1 MHMRAVTLGL
11 LMAAGMAAPAHAAPL
26 AATASKFLG
35 SAYGAQQAPG
45 FAQYWNKLTPENGG
59 KWGSVEA
66 VRDQMDWSTLD
77 AAYRFA
83 QANQMPFQMHV
94 MVWRNQQPEWIK
106 TLPPAEQRR
115 EIEQWF
121 AAVAQRYP
129 DIALLEVVNEPLND
143 PPSKADT
150 GGGNYLQALGGSGDS
165 GWEWVL
171 QSFRLARQHFPHT
184 KLMINDYS
192 ITNSAQAT
200 QKYLQIVRLLQ
211 GENLVDAIGVQ
222 EHAFE
227 TTPEVAMSVHRDN
240 LDALAATGLPI
251 YITEFDLDGPT
262 DAQQLADY
270 KRVFPLFWEHPAV
283 HGITLWGFRPGLWR
297 SKEAAYLI
305 RADGTERPALT
316 WLRDYVAAH
325 PGTPAP

>member
-1 MHMRAVTLGL
+1 MHLRPFTLAL
-11 LMAAGMAAPAHAAPL
+11 LLAASLAPTAQAAPL
-26 AATASKFLG
+26 AAGASKFLG
-35 SAYGAQQAPG
+35 SAYSPQQHAG

-59 KWGSVEA
+59 KWGTVEA
-66 VRDQMDWSTLD
+66 VRDQMDWSALD
-77 AAYRFA
+77 TAYRFA
-83 QANQMPFQMHV
+83 KANGLPFQMHV
-94 MVWRNQQPEWIK
+94 MVWGNQQPEWIK
-106 TLPPAEQRR
+106 TLRPAEQRR

-129 DIALLEVVNEPLND
+129 EIDLLEVVNEPLND

-150 GGGNYLQALGGSGDS
+150 GGGNYLQALGGTGDS

-171 QSFRLARQHFPHT
+171 QSFRLARQHFPQT
-184 KLMINDYS
+184 KLMLNDYS

-200 QKYLQIVRLLQ
+200 QKYLHIVQLLQ
-211 GENLVDAIGVQ
+211 RERLVDAIGIQ

-227 TTPEVAMSVHRDN
+227 TTPNVAMSVHRTN

-270 KRVFPLFWEHPAV
+270 QRVFPVFWEHPAV
-283 HGITLWGFRPGLWR
+283 RGITLWGFRPGLWR
-297 SKEAAYLI
+297 DKEAAYLV
-305 RADGTERPALT
+305 RGDGSERPAMT

>member
-1 MHMRAVTLGL
+1 MSLHTARIAL
-11 LMAAGMAAPAHAAPL
+11 LLAASIASVAQAAPL
-26 AATASKFLG
+26 AAGASKFLG
-35 SAYGAQQAPG
+35 SAYSPQQAQG

-59 KWGSVEA
+59 KWGTVEA
-66 VRDQMDWSTLD
+66 VRDQMDWRTLD
-77 AAYRFA
+77 TAYRFA
-83 QANQMPFQMHV
+83 KANGMPFQMHV
-94 MVWRNQQPEWIK
+94 MVWGNQQPEWIK
-106 TLPPAEQRR
+106 SLPPAEQRR

-129 DIALLEVVNEPLND
+129 DIDLLEVVNEPLND

-150 GGGNYLQALGGSGDS
+150 GGGNYLQALGGEGAS

-192 ITNSAQAT
+192 ITNNTQAT

-211 GENLVDAIGVQ
+211 REQLVDAIGIQ

-227 TTPEVAMSVHRDN
+227 TTPNVAMSVHRSN

-251 YITEFDLDGPT
+251 YITEFDLDGPS

-270 KRVFPLFWEHPAV
+270 QRVFPIFWEHPAV
-283 HGITLWGFRPGLWR
+283 RGITLWGFRPGLWR
-297 SKEAAYLI
+297 DKDAAYLV
-305 RADGTERPALT
+305 RGDGSERPALT
-316 WLRDYVAAH
+316 WLRDYVAAY

>member
-1 MHMRAVTLGL
+1 MHLRPFTLAL
-11 LMAAGMAAPAHAAPL
+11 LLAASLAPTAQAPPL
-26 AATASKFLG
+26 AAGASKFLG
-35 SAYGAQQAPG
+35 SAYGPQQAEG

-59 KWGSVEA
+59 KWGTVEA
-66 VRDQMDWSTLD
+66 VRDQMDWSALD
-77 AAYRFA
+77 TAYRFA
-83 QANQMPFQMHV
+83 KANGLPFQMHV
-94 MVWRNQQPEWIK
+94 MVWGNQQPEWIK
-106 TLPPAEQRR
+106 TLRPAEQRR

-129 DIALLEVVNEPLND
+129 EIDLLEVVNEPLND

-150 GGGNYLQALGGSGDS
+150 GGGNYLQALGGNGDS

-171 QSFRLARQHFPHT
+171 QSFRLARQHFPQT
-184 KLMINDYS
+184 RLMINDYS

-200 QKYLQIVRLLQ
+200 QKYLHIVQLLQ
-211 GENLVDAIGVQ
+211 RERLVDAIGIQ

-227 TTPEVAMSVHRDN
+227 TTPNVAMSVHRAN

-270 KRVFPLFWEHPAV
+270 QRVFPTFWEHPAV
-283 HGITLWGFRPGLWR
+283 RGITLWGFRPGLWR
-297 SKEAAYLI
+297 DKEAAYLV
-305 RADGTERPALT
+305 RGDGSERPAMT

>member
-1 MHMRAVTLGL
+1 MHLRIVRMGL
-11 LMAAGMAAPAHAAPL
+11 LLAASLASVAHAAPL
-26 AATASKFLG
+26 ASGASKFLG
-35 SAYGAQQAPG
+35 SAYSPQQAPG
-45 FAQYWNKLTPENGG
+45 FTQYWNKLTPENAG
-59 KWGSVEA
+59 KWGTVEA
-66 VRDQMDWSTLD
+66 VRDQMDWSALD
-77 AAYRFA
+77 TAYRFA
-83 QANQMPFQMHV
+83 KANGMPFQMHV
-94 MVWRNQQPEWIK
+94 MVWGNQQPEWIK

-129 DIALLEVVNEPLND
+129 DIDLLEVVNEPLND
-143 PPSKADT
+143 PPSKNDS
-150 GGGNYLQALGGSGDS
+150 GGGNYLQALGGNGAS

-184 KLMINDYS
+184 RLLINDYS

-200 QKYLQIVRLLQ
+200 QRYLQIVQLLQ
-211 GENLVDAIGVQ
+211 RERLVDAIGIQ

-227 TTPEVAMSVHRDN
+227 TTPNVAMSVHRAN

-251 YITEFDLDGPT
+251 YITEFDLDGPS

-270 KRVFPLFWEHPAV
+270 QRVFPIFWEHPAV
-283 HGITLWGFRPGLWR
+283 RGITLWGYRPGLWR
-297 SKEAAYLI
+297 DKEAAYLI
-305 RADGTERPALT
+305 RADGSERPALT
-316 WLRDYVAAH
+316 WLRNYVATH

>member
-1 MHMRAVTLGL
+1 MSLHTARIAL
-11 LMAAGMAAPAHAAPL
+11 LLAASIASVAQAAPL
-26 AATASKFLG
+26 AAGASKFLG
-35 SAYGAQQAPG
+35 SAYSPQQAQG

-59 KWGSVEA
+59 KWGTVET
-66 VRDQMDWSTLD
+66 VRDQMDWRTLD
-77 AAYRFA
+77 TAYRFA
-83 QANQMPFQMHV
+83 KANGMPFQMHV
-94 MVWRNQQPEWIK
+94 MVWGNQQPEWIK

-129 DIALLEVVNEPLND
+129 DIDLLEVVNEPLND

-150 GGGNYLQALGGSGDS
+150 GGGNYLQALGGDGAS

-211 GENLVDAIGVQ
+211 REQLVDAIGIQ

-227 TTPEVAMSVHRDN
+227 TTPNVAMSVHRTN

-251 YITEFDLDGPT
+251 YITEFDLDGPS

-270 KRVFPLFWEHPAV
+270 QRVFPIFWEHPAV
-283 HGITLWGFRPGLWR
+283 RGITLWGFRPGLWR
-297 SKEAAYLI
+297 DKEAAYLV
-305 RADGTERPALT
+305 RGDGSERPAMT

>member
-1 MHMRAVTLGL
+1 MSLHTAKIAL
-11 LMAAGMAAPAHAAPL
+11 LLAASIASVAQAAPL
-26 AATASKFLG
+26 AAGASKFLG
-35 SAYGAQQAPG
+35 SAYSPQQAQS

-59 KWGSVEA
+59 KWGTVEA
-66 VRDQMDWSTLD
+66 VRDQMDWRTLD
-77 AAYRFA
+77 TAYRFA
-83 QANQMPFQMHV
+83 KANGMPFQMHV
-94 MVWRNQQPEWIK
+94 MVWGNQQPEWIK

-129 DIALLEVVNEPLND
+129 DIDLLEVVNEPLND

-150 GGGNYLQALGGSGDS
+150 GGGNYLQALGGDGAS

-211 GENLVDAIGVQ
+211 REQLVDAIGIQ

-227 TTPEVAMSVHRDN
+227 TTPNVAMSVHRTN

-251 YITEFDLDGPT
+251 YITEFDLDGPS

-270 KRVFPLFWEHPAV
+270 QRVFPIFWEHPAV
-283 HGITLWGFRPGLWR
+283 RGITLWGFRPGLWR
-297 SKEAAYLI
+297 DKEAAYLV
-305 RADGTERPALT
+305 RGDGSERPALT

>member
-1 MHMRAVTLGL
+1 MHLRPFTLAL
-11 LMAAGMAAPAHAAPL
+11 LLAASLAPTAQAAPL
-26 AATASKFLG
+26 AAGASKFLG
-35 SAYGAQQAPG
+35 SAYGPQQAAG
-45 FAQYWNKLTPENGG
+45 FAQFWNKLTPENGG
-59 KWGSVEA
+59 KWGTVEA
-66 VRDQMDWSTLD
+66 VRDQMDWSALD
-77 AAYRFA
+77 TAYRFA
-83 QANQMPFQMHV
+83 KANGLPFQMHV
-94 MVWRNQQPEWIK
+94 MVWGNQQPEWIK
-106 TLPPAEQRR
+106 TLRPAEQRR

-129 DIALLEVVNEPLND
+129 EIDLLEVVNEPLND

-150 GGGNYLQALGGSGDS
+150 GGGNYLQALGGTGDS

-171 QSFRLARQHFPHT
+171 QSFRLARQHFPQT
-184 KLMINDYS
+184 RLMINDYS

-200 QKYLQIVRLLQ
+200 QKYLHIVQLLQ
-211 GENLVDAIGVQ
+211 RERLVDAIGIQ

-227 TTPEVAMSVHRDN
+227 TTPNVAMSVHRAN

-270 KRVFPLFWEHPAV
+270 QRVFPTFWEHPAV
-283 HGITLWGFRPGLWR
+283 RGITLWGFRPGLWR
-297 SKEAAYLI
+297 DKEAAYLV
-305 RADGTERPALT
+305 RGDGSERPAMT